1 MITVEHPPP
10 LGKSLPD
17 STDDEDGDDDD
28 DDEFT
33 YSCTSRIVALIV
45 LRKVLAFQFPCHLR
59 LKQNLLFLSA

>member
-10 LGKSLPD
+10 MGKSLPD

-59 LKQNLLFLSA
+59 LQQNLLFLSA